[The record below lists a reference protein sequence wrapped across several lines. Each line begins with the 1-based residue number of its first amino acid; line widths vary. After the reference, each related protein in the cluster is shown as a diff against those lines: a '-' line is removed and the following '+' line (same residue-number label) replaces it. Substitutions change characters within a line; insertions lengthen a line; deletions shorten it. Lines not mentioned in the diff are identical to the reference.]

1 MEATELEK
9 EREIVEELEEEES
22 EGAGAVEAYVPPFAV
37 LVTGAAGKLGTVLVA
52 RLLEHNA
59 AWRARLLLTDVRAL
73 DSSDSDSTAAAE
85 LPFLAADLG
94 DAGQTAALEAWAAA
108 RGCGAVVHLGAVST
122 EQSFERVLGA
132 NIVGVH
138 GVYAAAARRGWR
150 VVYASSNHAVGL
162 HARGER
168 LDAACALLPD
178 GEYGLSKAYGE
189 LLARTCWLKRGVP
202 SVVLRIGSCCAQPA
216 DRRMLSTWLSP
227 ADFVRLVVCA
237 LRQLAAGT
245 ARGRPAEPLGVRVVW
260 GASANRASFY
270 ARDDRAAIGW
280 APRDSADPYTA
291 TLAADAPGNPVAEHY
306 QGGAFAAIDNT
317 QGVPPSFS
325 MTSQ

>member
-1 MEATELEK
+1 METDLEK
-9 EREIVEELEEEES
+9 EREVVEELEEEAE
-22 EGAGAVEAYVPPFAV
+22 EDAYVPPFAV

-52 RLLEHNA
+52 QLLARSEQ
-59 AWRARLLLTDVRAL
+59 WRTRLLLTDVCAPAA
-73 DSSDSDSTAAAE
+73 DSSAAIAG

-94 DAGQTAALEAWAAA
+94 DAAQTAALEAWAVA

-122 EQSFERVLGA
+122 EQCFERVLGA

-138 GVYAAAARRGWR
+138 GVYAAAARHGWR

-162 HARGER
+162 HARSER

-189 LLARTCWLKRGVP
+189 LVARTCWLKRGVP

-216 DRRMLSTWLSP
+216 DRRMLSTWLSH

-237 LRQLAAGT
+237 LRQLAAGC
-245 ARGRPAEPLGVRVVW
+245 ARGRPAVPLGVRVVW
-260 GASANRASFY
+260 GASANTASFY
-270 ARDDRAAIGW
+270 AHDDRAALGW
-280 APRDSADPYTA
+280 APRDSADAYTA
-291 TLAADAPGNPVAEHY
+291 TFCSDAPRDPVAEHY

-317 QGVPPSFS
+317 HGVPPSFCYP
-325 MTSQ
+325 SQ